1 MHTIKAALA
10 YWGAIFAL
18 GFVLGTLRVLWIAP
32 QMGETR
38 AVLFELPLMLAASWF
53 AARWLVRRFGIGS
66 AGHAAAAPGRR
77 DPQRRPKPGETV
89 LDQGWRIAV
98 TDSRAQ
104 PPELGALRDRLTESA
119 RLAGDNVYLYRGD
132 DGRTYIEGVRHD
144 A

>member
-66 AGHAAAAPGRR
+66 AGQALAM
-77 DPQRRPKPGETV
+77 
-89 LDQGWRIAV
+89 
-98 TDSRAQ
+98 
-104 PPELGALRDRLTESA
+104 GALAFVLLMASE
-119 RLAGDNVYLYRGD
+119 AGLRW
-132 DGRTYIEGVRHD
+132 
-144 A
+144 